1 MIKILKKEKLLED
14 ETIRKTQ
21 FENEWYFSLEDM
33 TSYLKEDLSEVESLD
48 LPLMVEGKR
57 ETKPTA
63 TFENIE
69 KGRKKEELS
78 DFNKKLLKAR
88 FFKK

>member
-1 MIKILKKEKLLED
+1 MIRILNKETLLED
-14 ETIRKTQ
+14 KTVHKTE
-21 FENEWYFSLEDM
+21 FEKEWYFSLDDM
-33 TSYLKEDLSEVESLD
+33 ASYLEEDLSEVEYLE

-57 ETKPTA
+57 ETKKTA

-69 KGRKKEELS
+69 KGRKKEALS

-88 FFKK
+88 YFKK

>member
-1 MIKILKKEKLLED
+1 MLKILKKEKLLED
-14 ETIRKTQ
+14 EAIHKTQ

-33 TSYLKEDLSEVESLD
+33 ASYLEEDFSEVESLD
-48 LPLMVEGKR
+48 LPLMIEGKR

-69 KGRKKEELS
+69 KVRIREELS